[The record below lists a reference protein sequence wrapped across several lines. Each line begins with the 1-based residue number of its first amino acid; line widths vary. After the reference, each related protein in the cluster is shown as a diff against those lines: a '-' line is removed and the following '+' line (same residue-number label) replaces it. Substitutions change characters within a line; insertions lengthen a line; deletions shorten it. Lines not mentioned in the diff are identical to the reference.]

1 MILISYYKTSGDIM
15 HKKDKCEPGAWVN
28 CTMPSQE
35 EIKMISRKFKIEFDF
50 LKNAL
55 DEEESS
61 RIDINDNI
69 ILIVIDIPL
78 YVKSDKAITYYTTPL
93 SILLTEEN
101 VITIALKNSDIINSF
116 AAGRVKKG
124 DTSDK
129 TNFILN
135 IVLYAATRYLR
146 YLNQIIKSSDR
157 IERSLRKS
165 MKNKELI
172 QLLEI
177 EKSLVYFSSSLKTTK
192 VTLEKLFRSRF
203 VDHDESDKDLMDD
216 VLIEIK
222 QAIEMTD
229 TYLNIVSGTMEA
241 FASIISNNLN
251 IVMKVLASLTLI
263 ISIPTVISGIY
274 GMNTKNFPMMDYWW
288 FPIILSVALMLIA
301 FFILRKKDMI

>member
-1 MILISYYKTSGDIM
+1 
-15 HKKDKCEPGAWVN
+15 
-28 CTMPSQE
+28 
-35 EIKMISRKFKIEFDF
+35 
-50 LKNAL
+50 
-55 DEEESS
+55 
-61 RIDINDNI
+61 
-69 ILIVIDIPL
+69 
-78 YVKSDKAITYYTTPL
+78 
-93 SILLTEEN
+93 
-101 VITIALKNSDIINSF
+101 
-116 AAGRVKKG
+116 
-124 DTSDK
+124 
-129 TNFILN
+129 
-135 IVLYAATRYLR
+135 
-146 YLNQIIKSSDR
+146 
-157 IERSLRKS
+157 

-288 FPIILSVALMLIA
+288 FPIILSIALMIIA
-301 FFILRKKDMI
+301 FFILR

>member
-1 MILISYYKTSGDIM
+1 MTKRTVLFG
-15 HKKDKCEPGAWVN
+15 KKE
-28 CTMPSQE
+28 
-35 EIKMISRKFKIEFDF
+35 
-50 LKNAL
+50 
-55 DEEESS
+55 
-61 RIDINDNI
+61 
-69 ILIVIDIPL
+69 VI
-78 YVKSDKAITYYTTPL
+78 
-93 SILLTEEN
+93 
-101 VITIALKNSDIINSF
+101 
-116 AAGRVKKG
+116 
-124 DTSDK
+124 
-129 TNFILN
+129 
-135 IVLYAATRYLR
+135 
-146 YLNQIIKSSDR
+146 
-157 IERSLRKS
+157 
-165 MKNKELI
+165 
-172 QLLEI
+172 
-177 EKSLVYFSSSLKTTK
+177 YFSSSLKTTK